1 MVNGQHHVS
10 SVVNKVVCSMFIMIP
25 IFLELN
31 STPKNKEERERERTT
46 SSRNGRHRPN
56 GIYFFVHFSVK
67 IKIENHTVSIRL
79 CVFVCIPKCVDIAW
93 T

>member
-1 MVNGQHHVS
+1 
-10 SVVNKVVCSMFIMIP
+10 MFIMIT

-31 STPKNKEERERERTT
+31 STPKNKEERERERHP
-46 SSRNGRHRPN
+46 RNGRHRPN

-79 CVFVCIPKCVDIAW
+79 CVYLFVCIPKCVDIAC